1 MARSFPIAVTVL
13 VAAAA
18 ALASCGPPPYSMSS
32 PASFKR
38 FEESREFKWI
48 TADGVMLKA
57 REVDNYPEAALDFW
71 VDAMSRHMIAQGY
84 VQKGEQRCFDTKR
97 GRKACTAEFML
108 PHGAEDWVLSETLF
122 VVDDDI
128 VLVEAAGPFD
138 RYALVEAELQK
149 AALTF
154 EPRD

>member
-1 MARSFPIAVTVL
+1 MARATYVPFAALL
-13 VAAAA
+13 VVAA
-18 ALASCGPPPYSMSS
+18 ALAACAPPYSMSA
-32 PASFKR
+32 PPSFKR
-38 FEESREFKWI
+38 FEEEREFKWI

-57 REVDNYPEAALDFW
+57 REVDNYPEATLEFW
-71 VDAMSRHMIAQGY
+71 ADAMSRHMIAQGY

-122 VVDDDI
+122 VVDDEI
-128 VLVEAAGPFD
+128 VLVEAAGPYD
-138 RYALVEAELQK
+138 RYALVEAEIEK

>member
-1 MARSFPIAVTVL
+1 MVRTSLIRIIAL
-13 VAAAA
+13 AAAAA
-18 ALASCGPPPYSMSS
+18 ALASCGPPPYSMSP

-38 FEESREFKWI
+38 FEESRDFKWI

-57 REVDNYPEAALDFW
+57 REVDNYPEAPLDFW

-108 PHGAEDWVLSETLF
+108 PHGAEDWVLSETVF
-122 VVDDDI
+122 VVEDDL
-128 VLVEAAGPFD
+128 VLVEAAGPYE
-138 RYALVEAELQK
+138 RYALVEKELQK
-149 AALTF
+149 AVATF
-154 EPRD
+154 EPRE

>member
-1 MARSFPIAVTVL
+1 MARAIGIRLAAL
-13 VAAAA
+13 ALAAA
-18 ALASCGPPPYSMSS
+18 ALASCAPPYSMAP

-38 FEESREFKWI
+38 FEEEREFKWI

-84 VQKGEQRCFDTKR
+84 VKKGEQRCFDTKR
-97 GRKACTAEFML
+97 GRKACTADFML

-128 VLVEAAGPFD
+128 VLVEAAGPYD

-149 AALTF
+149 AVETF